1 MSSLLPP
8 LPVPE
13 PDASRPDRS
22 LDAAFWPRSFQP
34 YLSDALDQ
42 RPAGSAG
49 KSGACRLT
57 FATAGSGKTQLQQS
71 FVSHPF
77 HLTRPWYLD
86 PALPGMAVV
95 YVQTPAGGL
104 IQGDRATLQFALGDT
119 AQVHITNQAA
129 EKIHSMT
136 ANCALQSVSFV
147 LGAGAYAE
155 YCPEPVILFPRARFG
170 QCLHVQLGRQ
180 ASFFFSEIF
189 LIRGDMTLEPFEAL
203 STGLTVT
210 DAAGDLLMREH
221 GVALPFQQRLIGPG
235 VLDRYHVWGQ
245 AVLIGRAVTE
255 NWAREIQ
262 EELQEESFPATVLVA
277 GTTLLPG
284 ECGVCVKVTGTQ
296 VPAVRQV
303 LRRAWNGL
311 RLRHLGVPAPDMPK

>member
-1 MSSLLPP
+1 MSSLPP
-8 LPVPE
+8 RPVSE
-13 PDASRPDRS
+13 PDASRSGRS
-22 LDAAFWPRSFQP
+22 FEAAFWPQSFQP

-49 KSGACRLT
+49 KSGACKLT
-57 FATAGSGKTQLQQS
+57 FAVARSGKTRLQRS

-95 YVQTPAGGL
+95 YIQTPAGGL
-104 IQGDRATLQFALGDT
+104 IQGDRAILQFDLGDM

-155 YCPEPVILFPRARFG
+155 YSPEPVILFPRARFG
-170 QCLHVQLGRQ
+170 QHLRVQLGRK
-180 ASFFFSEIF
+180 ATFFFSEIF
-189 LIRGDMTLEPFEAL
+189 LIRGDVTLEPFEAL
-203 STGLTVT
+203 STSLTVT
-210 DAAGDLLMREH
+210 DEAGDPLMREH
-221 GVALPFQQRLIGPG
+221 GVALPLQQRLTGPG

-245 AVLIGRAVTE
+245 AVLVGRAVTE
-255 NWAREIQ
+255 GWAREIQ
-262 EELQEESFPATVLVA
+262 GEIQEDVFPDTVLVA
-277 GTTLLPG
+277 GTTVLPG
-284 ECGVCVKVTGTQ
+284 KYGVCVKVAGTQ
-296 VPAVRQV
+296 VPAVRRA
-303 LRRAWNGL
+303 LRRAWQGL
-311 RLRHLGVPAPDMPK
+311 RLRHLGVPAPDLPK

>member
-1 MSSLLPP
+1 MT
-8 LPVPE
+8 VPE
-13 PDASRPDRS
+13 HDASRPDPS
-22 LDAAFWPRSFQP
+22 LDAAFWPQSFQP
-34 YLSDALDQ
+34 YLSDALNQ

-49 KSGACRLT
+49 KSGTCKLT
-57 FATAGSGKTQLQQS
+57 FAVAGSERTQLQQS

-104 IQGDRATLQFALGDT
+104 IQGDRATLQFDLGDT

-170 QCLHVQLGRQ
+170 QQLRVQLDRQ
-180 ASFFFSEIF
+180 ASFFLSEIF
-189 LIRGDMTLEPFEAL
+189 LIRGDVTQEPFEAL
-203 STGLTVT
+203 SASLTVT

-221 GVALPFQQRLIGPG
+221 GVALPFQQRLTGPG

-245 AVLIGRAVTE
+245 AILVGRSVTDS
-255 NWAREIQ
+255 WAQEIQ
-262 EELQEESFPATVLVA
+262 GELREEPFSDTALMV
-277 GTTLLPG
+277 GTTVLPG
-284 ECGVCVKVTGTQ
+284 EYGVCVKVVGTQ
-296 VPAVRQV
+296 VPAVRRV
-303 LRRAWNGL
+303 LRRAWHGL
-311 RLRHLGVPAPDMPK
+311 RLRHLGVPAPDLPK

>member
-1 MSSLLPP
+1 M
-8 LPVPE
+8 PVSE
-13 PDASRPDRS
+13 QAAS
-22 LDAAFWPRSFQP
+22 WPQSFQP
-34 YLSDALDQ
+34 YLSGVLDQ

-49 KSGACRLT
+49 KSGACKLT
-57 FATAGSGKTQLQQS
+57 FAAAGSGRTQLQQS

-104 IQGDRATLQFALGDT
+104 IQGDRAILQFNLDDT
-119 AQVHITNQAA
+119 TQVHITTQAA

-155 YCPEPVILFPRARFG
+155 YCPEPVILFPHARFG
-170 QCLHVQLGRQ
+170 QKLRVQLGRQ
-180 ASFFFSEIF
+180 ASLFFSEIF
-189 LIRGDMTLEPFEAL
+189 LVRGDVSREPFEAL
-203 STGLTVT
+203 STSLTVT
-210 DAAGDLLMREH
+210 DATGDLLMREH
-221 GVALPFQQRLIGPG
+221 SVALPLRQGLTGPG

-245 AVLIGRAVTE
+245 AVLVGRPVAE
-255 NWAREIQ
+255 SWAREIQ
-262 EELQEESFPATVLVA
+262 GELQEDSFPDTVLVA
-277 GTTLLPG
+277 GTTVLPG
-284 ECGVCVKVTGTQ
+284 ECGVCVKVAGTQ

-303 LRRAWNGL
+303 LRRAWHGL
-311 RLRHLGVPAPDMPK
+311 RLRHLGVPAPDLPK

>member
-1 MSSLLPP
+1 M
-8 LPVPE
+8 PVSE
-13 PDASRPDRS
+13 HDASRPVRS
-22 LDAAFWPRSFQP
+22 LDAAFWPQSFQP

-42 RPAGSAG
+42 RPAGSVG
-49 KSGACRLT
+49 KSGACTLAFT
-57 FATAGSGKTQLQQS
+57 ATGSGRTQLQQS

-104 IQGDRATLQFALGDT
+104 IQGDRATLQFNLGDT

-155 YCPEPVILFPRARFG
+155 YCPEPVILFPQARFG
-170 QCLHVQLGRQ
+170 QQLRVQLGRQ
-180 ASFFFSEIF
+180 ASFFFSELF
-189 LIRGDMTLEPFEAL
+189 LIRGDVTQEPFEAL
-203 STGLTVT
+203 STSLTVT

-221 GVALPFQQRLIGPG
+221 SVALPLQQRLTGPG

-245 AVLIGRAVTE
+245 AVLVGRPVTQS
-255 NWAREIQ
+255 WAQEIQ
-262 EELQEESFPATVLVA
+262 GEVQEESFPDTVLVA
-277 GTTLLPG
+277 GTTILPG
-284 ECGVCVKVTGTQ
+284 ESGVCVKVVGTQ
-296 VPAVRQV
+296 IPAVRRV
-303 LRRAWNGL
+303 LRRAWHGL
-311 RLRHLGVPAPDMPK
+311 RLRHLGVPAPDLPK

>member
-1 MSSLLPP
+1 M
-8 LPVPE
+8 PVSE
-13 PDASRPDRS
+13 PDVSRPDRS
-22 LDAAFWPRSFQP
+22 LDAAFWPQSFQP

-42 RPAGSAG
+42 RPAGSIG
-49 KSGACRLT
+49 KSGACRLA
-57 FATAGSGKTQLQQS
+57 FAADSGKTRLRRS

-104 IQGDRATLQFALGDT
+104 IQGDRATLQFDLGDA

-136 ANCALQSVSFV
+136 ANCALQDVSFV

-170 QCLHVQLGRQ
+170 QHLRVQLGRQ
-180 ASFFFSEIF
+180 ATFFFSEIF
-189 LIRGDMTLEPFEAL
+189 LVRGDVALEPFEAL
-203 STGLTVT
+203 STSLTVT

-221 GVALPFQQRLIGPG
+221 GVALPLQQRLTGPG

-245 AVLIGRAVTE
+245 AVLVGRAVTE
-255 NWAREIQ
+255 SWAREIQ
-262 EELQEESFPATVLVA
+262 AELQEDLFPDSVLVA
-277 GTTLLPG
+277 GTTVLPG
-284 ECGVCVKVTGTQ
+284 EYGVCVKVAGTQ

-303 LRRAWNGL
+303 LRTAWHGL
-311 RLRHLGVPAPDMPK
+311 RLRHLGVPAPDLPK

>member
-1 MSSLLPP
+1 M
-8 LPVPE
+8 PVSE
-13 PDASRPDRS
+13 HDAADLSPDAD
-22 LDAAFWPRSFQP
+22 LWPRAFQS

-57 FATAGSGKTQLQQS
+57 FVAESGKAAESGKTHLQRS

-95 YVQTPAGGL
+95 YLQTPAGGL
-104 IQGDRATLQFALGDT
+104 IQGDRARLRFDLGDT
-119 AQVHITNQAA
+119 AQVHITSQAA

-155 YCPEPVILFPRARFG
+155 YCPEPIILFPRARFG
-170 QCLHVQLGRQ
+170 QQLHVRLGRQ
-180 ASFFFSEIF
+180 ATFFFSEIF
-189 LIRGDMTLEPFEAL
+189 LIRGDVTREPFEAL
-203 STGLTVT
+203 STSLNVT
-210 DAAGDLLMREH
+210 DAAGGLLMREH
-221 GVALPFQQRLIGPG
+221 GIVLPLQQRLTGPG

-245 AVLIGRAVTE
+245 AVLVGRAVIE
-255 NWAREIQ
+255 SWAQEIQAEIQ
-262 EELQEESFPATVLVA
+262 EELLPDTVLVA
-277 GTTLLPG
+277 GATVLPG
-284 ECGVCVKVTGTQ
+284 ECGICVKVAGTS
-296 VPAVRQV
+296 VPAVRRA
-303 LRRAWNGL
+303 LRRAWRGL
-311 RLRHLGVPAPDMPK
+311 RLRHLGVPALDLPK

>member
-1 MSSLLPP
+1 MTVS
-8 LPVPE
+8 E
-13 PDASRPDRS
+13 HDASRPDRS
-22 LDAAFWPRSFQP
+22 LDAAFWPQSFQP
-34 YLSDALDQ
+34 YLADALNQ

-49 KSGACRLT
+49 KSGACKLT
-57 FATAGSGKTQLQQS
+57 FAVAGSGRTQLQQS

-104 IQGDRATLQFALGDT
+104 IQGDRATLQFTLDDT
-119 AQVHITNQAA
+119 THVHITNQAA

-147 LGAGAYAE
+147 LGAEAYAE

-170 QCLHVQLGRQ
+170 QQLRVQLGRQ

-189 LIRGDMTLEPFEAL
+189 LIRWDVTQEPFEAL
-203 STGLTVT
+203 STSLTVT
-210 DAAGDLLMREH
+210 DATGDLLMREH
-221 GVALPFQQRLIGPG
+221 SVALPLQQHLTGPG

-245 AVLIGRAVTE
+245 AVLVGRAVTDS
-255 NWAREIQ
+255 WAREIQ
-262 EELQEESFPATVLVA
+262 GEIQEESFPDTALVA
-277 GTTLLPG
+277 GTTVLPG
-284 ECGVCVKVTGTQ
+284 EYGVCVKVVGTQ
-296 VPAVRQV
+296 VPAVRRV
-303 LRRAWNGL
+303 LRRAWHGL
-311 RLRHLGVPAPDMPK
+311 RLRHLGVPAPDLPK

>member
-1 MSSLLPP
+1 M
-8 LPVPE
+8 PVSE
-13 PDASRPDRS
+13 HATSRPDRS
-22 LDAAFWPRSFQP
+22 PDTNFWPKSFQP

-49 KSGACRLT
+49 KLGACKLT
-57 FATAGSGKTQLQQS
+57 FAAAGSGRTQLQQS

-104 IQGDRATLQFALGDT
+104 IQGDRATLQFELGDT
-119 AQVHITNQAA
+119 TQVHVTNQAA

-136 ANCALQSVSFV
+136 ANCALQNVSFV

-155 YCPEPVILFPRARFG
+155 YCPEPVILFPHARFG
-170 QCLHVQLGRQ
+170 QQLHVQLGLQ
-180 ASFFFSEIF
+180 ASFFFSELF
-189 LIRGDMTLEPFEAL
+189 LIRGDVIQEPFEAL
-203 STGLTVT
+203 STSLTVT
-210 DAAGDLLMREH
+210 DAAGNLLMREH
-221 GVALPFQQRLIGPG
+221 GLALPLQQRLTGPG

-245 AVLIGRAVTE
+245 AVLVGRSVTE

-262 EELQEESFPATVLVA
+262 GEIQEESFPDTVLVA
-277 GTTLLPG
+277 GTTVLPG
-284 ECGVCVKVTGTQ
+284 ECGVCVKVVGTQ
-296 VPAVRQV
+296 VPAVRRV
-303 LRRAWNGL
+303 LRRAWHGL
-311 RLRHLGVPAPDMPK
+311 RLRHLGVPAPDLPK